1 MADNITLKTYK
12 GGNVTPQDDAI
23 IYETAIPGSGIF
35 KGCEVTYARGN
46 VLHISQGFGMIRGR
60 FFEVYETEI
69 DVRLAD
75 VGETLQGRVYIHLD
89 LSNADEPIKILAQ
102 AAVELP
108 PLDADVNI
116 NYNNSS
122 YDLELAIFNV
132 SSAGLSGLT
141 KVFPTLKA
149 GSGGGGGGGE
159 TLTRATS
166 YAVGDAVTAV
176 GAPGWATLVCTQ
188 AGTTAAYEPSGYS
201 KITKAG
207 DMVLDGTAVFTA
219 RNIIGELDGLI
230 STTGTLEESMQTL
243 DKKVAEMMSSTGLVM
258 KLVSLDEYRALES
271 YSAST
276 IYLCY
281 EDVAT
286 KRVTRIFVGEDRVYA
301 AGVKVT
307 YQIDTGY
314 SLERT
319 VPDRED
325 AIAAAPPATLEGYT
339 FVGWR
344 QDDSAEKK
352 VLSEFIISSEEP
364 VTLYAVFK
372 KQMTIGLMP
381 NGGTLAETGATESFT
396 AYCYYNNGNA
406 QSEPITVPAS
416 PYTRK
421 NMSFC
426 GWSADSLST
435 PSYKPG
441 EMGVFPA
448 EAVLYAMWV
457 VTEYDFPYTGD
468 YVQFTIPQ
476 DGIYEFE
483 VWGGSGGAAKV
494 DDLVAEGGLGGH
506 SKGYKKMKKGEVL
519 YVYNGG
525 GANGTYPGTNGG
537 AYGYN
542 YTNGKQY
549 GGGGGGSTHVA
560 TKSGT
565 LGYTSSSNGLN
576 YNNRNSIL
584 IVAGGGG
591 GGAIDNGTVHK
602 GGDGG
607 GERGGDGS
615 GGALGG
621 RQISTSSYP
630 SDNFGRAPSTSS
642 SSGTCSSGGGGGW
655 FGGNYGTKG
664 ESGAGGSGY
673 VDGVAPFTHNGKYYP
688 AETDAG
694 VNEGHGKAFIR
705 YVECA

>member
-1 MADNITLKTYK
+1 MADNIVLKTYK

-23 IYETAIPGSGIF
+23 IYETAVPGSGIF

-75 VGETLQGRVYIHLD
+75 VGETLDGRVYIHLD
-89 LSNADEPIKILAQ
+89 LSNTDEPIKILAQ
-102 AAVELP
+102 AASELP

-122 YDLELAIFNV
+122 YDLELAIFTV

-149 GSGGGGGGGE
+149 GGGGGGGGGE

-166 YAVGDAVTAV
+166 YSVGDAVTAV
-176 GAPGWATLVCTQ
+176 GAPGWATFVCTQ

-201 KITKAG
+201 RITKAG

-219 RNIIGELDGLI
+219 RNIIGELDSVI
-230 STTGTLEESMQTL
+230 SSNASLGESMQTL
-243 DKKVAEMMSSTGLVM
+243 DGKMAEMMSSTGLVM
-258 KLVSLDEYRALES
+258 KLVSIEEYRALKQ

-281 EDVAT
+281 EDAAT
-286 KRVTRIFVGEDRVYA
+286 KRVTRIFVGEDKVYA
-301 AGVKVT
+301 AGIKVT

-314 SLERT
+314 ALERT
-319 VPDRED
+319 VPDKED
-325 AIAAAPPATLEGYT
+325 AIATAPPAALEGYT

-344 QDDSAEKK
+344 QDSSAEKK
-352 VLSEFIISSEEP
+352 VLSEFIISGEEP
-364 VTLYAVFK
+364 VMLYAVFK
-372 KQMTIGLMP
+372 KQMTIGMMP
-381 NGGTLAETGATESFT
+381 NGGTLTVSGAKESFT
-396 AYCYYNNGNA
+396 AFCYYNNGNA
-406 QSEPITVPAS
+406 QSEPTAAPAN

-426 GWSADSLST
+426 GWSTDSLST

-441 EMGVFPA
+441 ELGVFPA
-448 EAVLYAMWV
+448 DATLYAMWV
-457 VTEYDFPYTGD
+457 ATEYDFVYTGS
-468 YVQFTIPQ
+468 YVTFVIPQ

-483 VWGGSGGAAKV
+483 VWGASGADAKA
-494 DDLVAEGGLGGH
+494 DSLVAEGGLGGH
-506 SKGYKKMKKGEVL
+506 SKGYKKMKKDEVV

-525 GANGTYPGTNGG
+525 SPNGTSSGANGGGRGNTYSSS
-537 AYGYN
+537 
-542 YTNGKQY
+542 KQY
-549 GGGGGGSTHVA
+549 GAGGGGSTHIA
-560 TKSGT
+560 TKYGE
-565 LGYTSSSNGLN
+565 LGYNNSNGAS
-576 YNNRNSIL
+576 YANRSCVL

-591 GGAIDNGTVHK
+591 GGGINNGTANK

-607 GERGGDGS
+607 GERGGNGS
-615 GGALGG
+615 DGALGG
-621 RQISTSSYP
+621 RQISNSSSP
-630 SDNFGRAPSTSS
+630 STNFGYTSPYSS
-642 SSGTCSSGGGGGW
+642 SSMTESGGGGGW
-655 FGGNYGTKG
+655 YGGHYGLRG

-673 VDGVAPFTHNGKYYP
+673 IDGVAPFTHNGKYYP
-688 AETDAG
+688 AETEAG
-694 VNEGHGKAFIR
+694 VNKGHGKAFIR
-705 YVECA
+705 YIECA

>member
-1 MADNITLKTYK
+1 MADNIVLKTYK

-75 VGETLQGRVYIHLD
+75 VGETLQGRMYIHLD

-102 AAVELP
+102 AAAELP

-122 YDLELAIFNV
+122 YDLELAIFTV
-132 SSAGLSGLT
+132 SSAGLDGLT

-149 GSGGGGGGGE
+149 GSGGGGGGE

-166 YAVGDAVTAV
+166 YSVGDAVTAV

-188 AGTTAAYEPSGYS
+188 AGTTAASEPSGYS
-201 KITKAG
+201 RITKVG
-207 DMVLDGTAVFTA
+207 DKVLDGTAVFTA
-219 RNIIGELDGLI
+219 RNIIGELDGVI
-230 STTGTLEESMQTL
+230 SSTASLGESMQTL
-243 DKKVAEMMSSTGLVM
+243 DSKVTEMMSSTGLVM
-258 KLVSLDEYRALES
+258 KLVSIDEYRALES

-281 EDVAT
+281 EDETT

-325 AIAAAPPATLEGYT
+325 AIAAAPDAALEGYT

-352 VLSEFIISSEEP
+352 ALAEYIITSEEP
-364 VTLYAVFK
+364 VTLYAVFR

-381 NGGTLAETGATESFT
+381 NGGTLTETGAKESFT
-396 AYCYYNNGNA
+396 AFCYYNNGNS
-406 QSEPITVPAS
+406 QSEPTTVPTS

-426 GWSADSLST
+426 GWSIDSLST

-448 EAVLYAMWV
+448 DATLYAMWV
-457 VTEYDFPYTGD
+457 TTEYDFPYTGN
-468 YVQFTIPQ
+468 YVQFSIPQ

-483 VWGGSGGAAKV
+483 VWGASGAAAKV
-494 DDLVAEGGLGGH
+494 DSLVAEGGLGGY
-506 SKGYKKMKKGEVL
+506 SRGYKKMKKDEV
-519 YVYNGG
+519 VYIFNGG
-525 GANGTYPGTNGG
+525 SPNGTSSGANGGVGG
-537 AYGYN
+537 YSYSSS
-542 YTNGKQY
+542 KQY
-549 GGGGGGSTHVA
+549 GAGGGGSTHVG
-560 TKSGT
+560 TKSGY
-565 LGYTSSSNGLN
+565 LGSTSSSGLS
-576 YNNRNSIL
+576 YANRSCVL

-591 GGAIDNGTVHK
+591 GGGIDNGTIHK

-621 RQISTSSYP
+621 RQISTSNSP
-630 SDNFGRAPSTSS
+630 SENFGMGDYYSG
-642 SSGTCSSGGGGGW
+642 SGTCYSGGGGGW
-655 FGGNYGTKG
+655 FGGNYGLRG

-688 AETDAG
+688 AETEAG
-694 VNEGHGKAFIR
+694 VNEGNGKAFIR

>member
-102 AAVELP
+102 AAAELP

-122 YDLELAIFNV
+122 YDLELAIFTV
-132 SSAGLSGLT
+132 SSAGLDGLT

-166 YAVGDAVTAV
+166 YAIGDAVTAV

-188 AGTTAAYEPSGYS
+188 AGTTAASEPSGYS
-201 KITKAG
+201 RITKVG
-207 DMVLDGTAVFTA
+207 DKVLDGTAVFTA
-219 RNIIGELDGLI
+219 RNIIGELDGVI
-230 STTGTLEESMQTL
+230 SSNASLGESVQTL
-243 DKKVAEMMSSTGLVM
+243 DEKVAEMMSSTGLVM
-258 KLVSLDEYRALES
+258 KLVSLDEYRAMES
-271 YSAST
+271 YSATT

-281 EDVAT
+281 EDEAT

-325 AIAAAPPATLEGYT
+325 AIAAAPDAALEGYT

-344 QDDSAEKK
+344 QDNSAEKK

-381 NGGTLAETGATESFT
+381 NGGTLAETGAAESFT

-406 QSEPITVPAS
+406 QSEPTTVPAS

-426 GWSADSLST
+426 GWSIDSLST

-448 EAVLYAMWV
+448 GATLYAMWV
-457 VTEYDFPYTGD
+457 TTEYDFPYTGS

-483 VWGGSGGAAKV
+483 VWGGSGGSAKV
-494 DDLVAEGGLGGH
+494 DSLVAEGGLGGH
-506 SKGYKKMKKGEVL
+506 SKGYKKMKKDEVV

-525 GANGTYPGTNGG
+525 SANGTSPGTNGG
-537 AYGYN
+537 GGGSN
-542 YTNGKQY
+542 YASGKQY
-549 GGGGGGSTHVA
+549 GAGGGGSTHVA
-560 TKSGT
+560 TRSGA
-565 LGYTSSSNGLN
+565 LGYGNSSGLN
-576 YNNRNSIL
+576 YTNRECVL

-591 GGAIDNGTVHK
+591 GGGIDNGAIHK
-602 GGDGG
+602 GGHGG

-621 RQISTSSYP
+621 RQISTGSSP
-630 SDNFGRAPSTSS
+630 STNFGYAPTYSYSNTAE
-642 SSGTCSSGGGGGW
+642 SGGGGGW
-655 FGGNYGTKG
+655 FGGNYGLRG

-688 AETDAG
+688 AETEAG
-694 VNEGHGKAFIR
+694 VNEGNGRAFIR

>member
-75 VGETLQGRVYIHLD
+75 VGETLDGRVYIHLD

-102 AAVELP
+102 AAAELP

-122 YDLELAIFNV
+122 YDLELAIFTV
-132 SSAGLSGLT
+132 SSAGLDGLT

-159 TLTRATS
+159 TLTRATA

-188 AGTTAAYEPSGYS
+188 AGTTAASEPSGYS
-201 KITKAG
+201 RITKVG
-207 DMVLDGTAVFTA
+207 DRVLDGTAVFTA
-219 RNIIGELDGLI
+219 RNIIGELDGVI
-230 STTGTLEESMQTL
+230 SSNASLGESVQTL
-243 DKKVAEMMSSTGLVM
+243 DEKVAEMMSSTGLVM
-258 KLVSLDEYRALES
+258 KLVSLDEYRAMES
-271 YSAST
+271 YSATT

-281 EDVAT
+281 ENEAT

-325 AIAAAPPATLEGYT
+325 AIAAAPDAALEGYT

-344 QDDSAEKK
+344 QDNSAEKK

-364 VTLYAVFK
+364 VTLYAVFR

-381 NGGTLAETGATESFT
+381 NGGTLSESGAKENFT
-396 AYCYYNNGNA
+396 VYCYYNNGNA
-406 QSEPITVPAS
+406 QSEPTTVPAN

-426 GWSADSLST
+426 GWSIDSLST

-441 EMGVFPA
+441 EKGVFPA
-448 EAVLYAMWV
+448 EAALYAMWV
-457 VTEYDFPYTGD
+457 TTEYDFPYTGN
-468 YVQFTIPQ
+468 YVQFVIPQ

-483 VWGGSGGAAKV
+483 VWGASGGEAKV
-494 DDLVAEGGLGGH
+494 DNLVAEGGLGGH
-506 SKGYKKMKKGEVL
+506 SKGYKKMKKDEVI

-525 GANGTYPGTNGG
+525 SPKGTSYGANGGG
-537 AYGYN
+537 NGYN
-542 YTNGKQY
+542 YASSKQY
-549 GGGGGGSTHVA
+549 GAGGGGSTHVA
-560 TKSGT
+560 TKPYGLGT
-565 LGYTSSSNGLN
+565 NSSSGPS
-576 YNNRNSIL
+576 YANRSSIL

-591 GGAIDNGTVHK
+591 GGGIDNGTAHK

-607 GERGGDGS
+607 GERGGNGS

-621 RQISTSSYP
+621 RQISTGSSP
-630 SDNFGRAPSTSS
+630 SENFGMGDYYSS
-642 SSGTCSSGGGGGW
+642 SSAASSGGGGGW
-655 FGGNYGTKG
+655 FGGNYGMYG
-664 ESGAGGSGY
+664 QSGAGGSGY

-688 AETDAG
+688 AETEAG
-694 VNEGHGKAFIR
+694 VNEGNGRAFIR

>member
-102 AAVELP
+102 AASELP

-122 YDLELAIFNV
+122 YDLELAIFTV

-149 GSGGGGGGGE
+149 GSGGGGGGE

-166 YAVGDAVTAV
+166 YSVGDAVTAV

-201 KITKAG
+201 RITKVG

-219 RNIIGELDGLI
+219 RNIIGELDGVI
-230 STTGTLEESMQTL
+230 SDVSSMGESMTEL
-243 DKKVAEMMSSTGLVM
+243 DTKVTEMMSSTGLVM
-258 KLVSLDEYRALES
+258 KLVSIDEYRALES
-271 YSAST
+271 YSATT

-281 EDVAT
+281 EDAAT

-325 AIAAAPPATLEGYT
+325 AIAAAPPATLEGYS

-344 QDDSAEKK
+344 QDSSAEKK

-364 VTLYAVFK
+364 VMLYAVFK
-372 KQMTIGLMP
+372 KQMTIGLMS
-381 NGGTLAETGATESFT
+381 NGGTLTETGAKESFT
-396 AYCYYNNGNA
+396 ASCYYNNGNA
-406 QSEPITVPAS
+406 QSEPTTVPAS

-426 GWSADSLST
+426 GWSTDSLST

-441 EMGVFPA
+441 ESGVFPA
-448 EAVLYAMWV
+448 DATLYAMWV
-457 VTEYDFPYTGD
+457 TTEYDFVYTGN

-483 VWGGSGGAAKV
+483 VWGASGSDAKV
-494 DDLVAEGGLGGH
+494 DSLVAEGGLGGH
-506 SKGYKKMKKGEVL
+506 SKGYKKMKKGDVL

-525 GANGTYPGTNGG
+525 IAGANGGG
-537 AYGYN
+537 SGYN
-542 YTNGKQY
+542 YTSGKQY
-549 GGGGGGSTHVA
+549 GAAGGGCTHVA
-560 TKSGT
+560 TKAGG
-565 LGYTSSSNGLN
+565 LGYNSNNGPN
-576 YNNRNSIL
+576 YANRDCVL

-591 GGAIDNGTVHK
+591 GGAINSGTANK

-607 GERGGDGS
+607 GERGGNGS

-621 RQISTSSYP
+621 RQISTGSSP
-630 SDNFGRAPSTSS
+630 SDNFGKAAYY
-642 SSGTCSSGGGGGW
+642 SGSNVAEAGGGGGW
-655 FGGNYGTKG
+655 FGGIYGLRG

-688 AETDAG
+688 AETEAG
-694 VNEGHGKAFIR
+694 VNDGNGKAFIR

>member
-102 AAVELP
+102 AAAELP

-122 YDLELAIFNV
+122 YDLELAIFTV
-132 SSAGLSGLT
+132 SSAGLDGLT

-149 GSGGGGGGGE
+149 GSGGGGGGE
-159 TLTRATS
+159 TLTRATA

-188 AGTTAAYEPSGYS
+188 AGTTAASEPSGYS
-201 KITKAG
+201 RITKVG
-207 DMVLDGTAVFTA
+207 DRVLDGTAIFTA
-219 RNIIGELDGLI
+219 RNIIGELDGVI
-230 STTGTLEESMQTL
+230 SSNASLGESVQTL
-243 DKKVAEMMSSTGLVM
+243 DEKVAEMMSSTGLVM
-258 KLVSLDEYRALES
+258 KLVSLDEYRAMES
-271 YSAST
+271 YSATT

-281 EDVAT
+281 EDETT

-314 SLERT
+314 ALERT

-325 AIAAAPPATLEGYT
+325 AIAAAPPAALEGYA

-344 QDDSAEKK
+344 QDDSPEKK
-352 VLSEFIISSEEP
+352 VLTEYIITSEEP

-381 NGGTLAETGATESFT
+381 NGGTLSESGAKESFT
-396 AYCYYNNGNA
+396 ADCYYNNGNS
-406 QSEPITVPAS
+406 QSEPTTVPAS

-426 GWSADSLST
+426 GWSIDSLST

-441 EMGVFPA
+441 EKGVFPA
-448 EAVLYAMWV
+448 EAALYAMWV
-457 VTEYDFPYTGD
+457 TTEYDFPYTGN
-468 YVQFTIPQ
+468 YVQFVIPQ

-483 VWGGSGGAAKV
+483 VWGASGGEAKG
-494 DDLVAEGGLGGH
+494 DTLVAEGGLGGH
-506 SKGYKKMKKGEVL
+506 SKGYKKMKKDEVI

-525 GANGTYPGTNGG
+525 SPNGTSYGANGGG
-537 AYGYN
+537 NGYN
-542 YTNGKQY
+542 YASSKQY
-549 GGGGGGSTHVA
+549 GAGGGGSTHVA
-560 TKSGT
+560 TKPYGLGT
-565 LGYTSSSNGLN
+565 NSSSGPS
-576 YNNRNSIL
+576 YANRSSIL

-591 GGAIDNGTVHK
+591 GGGIDNGTAHK

-607 GERGGDGS
+607 GERGGNGS

-621 RQISTSSYP
+621 RQISTGSSP
-630 SDNFGRAPSTSS
+630 SENFGMGDYYSS
-642 SSGTCSSGGGGGW
+642 SSTASSGGGGGW
-655 FGGNYGTKG
+655 FGGNYGQYG
-664 ESGAGGSGY
+664 QSGAGGSGY
-673 VDGVAPFTHNGKYYP
+673 VGGVAPFTHNGKYYP
-688 AETDAG
+688 AETEAG
-694 VNEGHGKAFIR
+694 VNEGHGRAFIR

>member
-60 FFEVYETEI
+60 FFEVYETEM

-122 YDLELAIFNV
+122 YDLELAIFTV

-166 YAVGDAVTAV
+166 YSVGDVVTAV

-201 KITKAG
+201 RITKAG

-243 DKKVAEMMSSTGLVM
+243 DSKMAEMMSSTGLVM
-258 KLVSLDEYRALES
+258 KLVSLDEYRALEQ

-281 EDVAT
+281 EDAAT

-307 YQIDTGY
+307 YQIDAGY
-314 SLERT
+314 ALERT

-325 AIAAAPPATLEGYT
+325 AIAAAPPAALEGYS

-344 QDDSAEKK
+344 QDSSAEKK

-381 NGGTLAETGATESFT
+381 NGGTLSETGAKESFT
-396 AYCYYNNGNA
+396 AFCYYNNGNA
-406 QSEPITVPAS
+406 QSEPTTVPAS

-426 GWSADSLST
+426 GWSIDSLST
-435 PSYKPG
+435 PAYKPG
-441 EMGVFPA
+441 EKGVFPA
-448 EAVLYAMWV
+448 GATLYAMWV
-457 VTEYDFPYTGD
+457 TTEYDFVYTGS
-468 YVQFTIPQ
+468 YVQFVIPQ

-483 VWGGSGGAAKV
+483 VWGASGASAKV
-494 DDLVAEGGLGGH
+494 DSLVAEGGKGGH
-506 SKGYKKMKKGEVL
+506 SKGYKKMKKDEVL

-525 GANGTYPGTNGG
+525 SPNGISSGVNGG
-537 AYGYN
+537 GRGGSYASS
-542 YTNGKQY
+542 KQY
-549 GGGGGGSTHVA
+549 GAGGGGSTHVA
-560 TKSGT
+560 TGYGE
-565 LGYTSSSNGLN
+565 LGYSGNNNGLG
-576 YNNRNSIL
+576 YNNRSRVL

-591 GGAIDNGTVHK
+591 GGGIDNGTVHK

-607 GERGGDGS
+607 GERGGNGS

-621 RQISTSSYP
+621 RQMSTSSNV
-630 SDNFGRAPSTSS
+630 SGNFGMGDYYSS
-642 SSGTCSSGGGGGW
+642 SSTASSGGGGGW
-655 FGGNYGTKG
+655 FGGNYGMYG
-664 ESGAGGSGY
+664 QSGAGGSGY
-673 VDGVAPFTHNGKYYP
+673 IDGVAPFTHNGKYYP
-688 AETDAG
+688 AETEAG

>member
-75 VGETLQGRVYIHLD
+75 VGETMQGRVYIHLD

-102 AAVELP
+102 AAAELP

-122 YDLELAIFNV
+122 YDLELAIFTV
-132 SSAGLSGLT
+132 SSAGLDGLT

-149 GSGGGGGGGE
+149 GSGGGGGGE

-166 YAVGDAVTAV
+166 YSVGDAVTAV

-188 AGTTAAYEPSGYS
+188 AGTTAASEPSGYS
-201 KITKAG
+201 RITKVG
-207 DMVLDGTAVFTA
+207 DTVLDGTAVFTA
-219 RNIIGELDGLI
+219 RNIIGELDGVI
-230 STTGTLEESMQTL
+230 SSTASLGESMQTL
-243 DKKVAEMMSSTGLVM
+243 DSKVTEMMSSTGLVM
-258 KLVSLDEYRALES
+258 KLVSIDEYRALES

-281 EDVAT
+281 EDEVT

-325 AIAAAPPATLEGYT
+325 AIAAAPDAALEGYT

-352 VLSEFIISSEEP
+352 ALAEYIITSEEP
-364 VTLYAVFK
+364 VTLYAVFR

-381 NGGTLAETGATESFT
+381 NGGTLTETGAKESFT
-396 AYCYYNNGNA
+396 AFCYYNNGNS
-406 QSEPITVPAS
+406 QSEPTTVPTS

-426 GWSADSLST
+426 GWSIDSLST

-448 EAVLYAMWV
+448 DATLYAMWV
-457 VTEYDFPYTGD
+457 TTEYDFPYTGN
-468 YVQFTIPQ
+468 YVQFSIPQ

-483 VWGGSGGAAKV
+483 VWGASGAAAKV
-494 DDLVAEGGLGGH
+494 DSLVAEGGLGGH
-506 SKGYKKMKKGEVL
+506 SRGYKKMKKDEV
-519 YVYNGG
+519 VYIFNGG
-525 GANGTYPGTNGG
+525 SPNGTSSGANGGAGG
-537 AYGYN
+537 YSYSSS
-542 YTNGKQY
+542 KQY
-549 GGGGGGSTHVA
+549 GAGGGGSTHVG
-560 TKSGT
+560 TKSGY
-565 LGYTSSSNGLN
+565 LGSTSSSGLS
-576 YNNRNSIL
+576 YANRSCVL

-591 GGAIDNGTVHK
+591 GGGIDNGTIHK

-621 RQISTSSYP
+621 RQISTSNSP
-630 SDNFGRAPSTSS
+630 SENFGMGDYYSG
-642 SSGTCSSGGGGGW
+642 SGTCYSGGGGGW
-655 FGGNYGTKG
+655 FGGNYGLRG

-688 AETDAG
+688 AETEAG
-694 VNEGHGKAFIR
+694 VNEGNGKAFIR

>member
-75 VGETLQGRVYIHLD
+75 VGETLHGRVYIHLD

-102 AAVELP
+102 AAAELP

-122 YDLELAIFNV
+122 YDLELAIFTV
-132 SSAGLSGLT
+132 SSAGLDGLT

-188 AGTTAAYEPSGYS
+188 AGTTAASEPSGYS
-201 KITKAG
+201 RITKVG
-207 DMVLDGTAVFTA
+207 DKVLDGTAVFTA
-219 RNIIGELDGLI
+219 RNIIGELDGVI
-230 STTGTLEESMQTL
+230 SSNASLGESVQTL
-243 DKKVAEMMSSTGLVM
+243 DEKVAEMMSSTGLVM
-258 KLVSLDEYRALES
+258 KLVSLDEYRAMES
-271 YSAST
+271 YSATT

-281 EDVAT
+281 EDEAT

-325 AIAAAPPATLEGYT
+325 AIAAAPPAALEGYT

-352 VLSEFIISSEEP
+352 VLSEFIITSEEP
-364 VTLYAVFK
+364 FTLYAVFK

-381 NGGTLAETGATESFT
+381 NGGTLAETGASESFI
-396 AYCYYNNGNA
+396 AFCYYNNGNS
-406 QSEPITVPAS
+406 QSEPTTVPAS

-441 EMGVFPA
+441 EKGVFPA
-448 EAVLYAMWV
+448 GATLYAMWV
-457 VTEYDFPYTGD
+457 TTEYDFVYTGS

-483 VWGGSGGAAKV
+483 VWGGSGGDAKV
-494 DDLVAEGGLGGH
+494 DTLVAEGGLGGH
-506 SKGYKKMKKGEVL
+506 SKGYKKMKKDEVL
-519 YVYNGG
+519 YIYNGG
-525 GANGTYPGTNGG
+525 AANGTSPGTNGG
-537 AYGYN
+537 GGGSN
-542 YTNGKQY
+542 YASGKQY
-549 GGGGGGSTHVA
+549 GAGGGGSTHVA
-560 TKSGT
+560 TRSGA
-565 LGYTSSSNGLN
+565 LGYGNSSGLN
-576 YNNRNSIL
+576 YTNRECVL

-591 GGAIDNGTVHK
+591 GGGIDNGAIHK
-602 GGDGG
+602 GGHGG

-621 RQISTSSYP
+621 RQISTGSSP
-630 SDNFGRAPSTSS
+630 STNFGYAPTYSYSNTAE
-642 SSGTCSSGGGGGW
+642 SGGGGGW
-655 FGGNYGTKG
+655 FGGNYGLRG

-673 VDGVAPFTHNGKYYP
+673 VGGVAPFTHNGKYYP
-688 AETDAG
+688 AETEAG
-694 VNEGHGKAFIR
+694 VNEGNGKAFIR

>member
-1 MADNITLKTYK
+1 MADNIVLKTYK

-75 VGETLQGRVYIHLD
+75 TGETLDGRVYIHLD

-102 AAVELP
+102 TAGELP

-122 YDLELAIFNV
+122 YDLELAVFTV
-132 SSAGLSGLT
+132 SSAGLDNLT
-141 KVFPTLKA
+141 KVSHALKG

-159 TLTRATS
+159 SLTRATAYS
-166 YAVGDAVTAV
+166 VGDTVTAA
-176 GAPGWATLVCTQ
+176 GAPGWATLVCIQ

-201 KITKAG
+201 RITKAG
-207 DMVLDGTAVFTA
+207 DKVLDGTAVFMA
-219 RNIIGELDGLI
+219 RNITGELDGVI
-230 STTGTLEESMQTL
+230 SATGELADSMKTL
-243 DKKVAEMMSSTGLVM
+243 DGKVAEMMSSSGLVM
-258 KLVSLDEYRALES
+258 KLVSLDEYGKLES

-281 EDVAT
+281 EDEKT

-314 SLERT
+314 ALERT

-325 AIAAAPPATLEGYT
+325 AVAAAPPAVLEGYT
-339 FVGWR
+339 FAGWR
-344 QDDSAEKK
+344 QDDLAEKK
-352 VLSEFIISSEEP
+352 VLSECPVNGEEP

-381 NGGTLAETGATESFT
+381 NGGTLAESGVKENFT
-396 AYCYYNNGNA
+396 ASCYYNNGNA
-406 QSEPITVPAS
+406 QSEPTPAPAC

-426 GWSADSLST
+426 GWSIDSLST
-435 PSYKPG
+435 PGYKPG
-441 EMGVFPA
+441 EPGVFPMGA
-448 EAVLYAMWV
+448 TLYAMWV
-457 VTEYDFPYTGD
+457 TTEYDFVYTGS
-468 YVQFTIPQ
+468 YVTFTIPQ

-483 VWGGSGGAAKV
+483 VWGASGSDAKV

-506 SKGYKKMKKGEVL
+506 SKGYKKMKKGEVV

-525 GANGTYPGTNGG
+525 TTGANGGGSGNSNTNS
-537 AYGYN
+537 
-542 YTNGKQY
+542 KQY
-549 GGGGGGSTHVA
+549 GARGGGCTHVA
-560 TKSGT
+560 TRSGI
-565 LGYTSSSNGLN
+565 LGSSNT
-576 YNNRNSIL
+576 NNPSYANRDCVL

-591 GGAIDNGTVHK
+591 GGGINSGTVNK

-607 GERGGDGS
+607 GERGGNGS
-615 GGALGG
+615 DGALGG
-621 RQISTSSYP
+621 RQISTGSSP
-630 SDNFGRAPSTSS
+630 STNFGIAPTYSYSSTAE
-642 SSGTCSSGGGGGW
+642 SGGGSGW
-655 FGGNYGTKG
+655 FAGNYGLRG

-673 VDGVAPFTHNGKYYP
+673 IDGVAPFTYNGKYYP
-688 AETDAG
+688 AETEAG
-694 VNEGHGKAFIR
+694 VNKGNGKAFIR

>member
-102 AAVELP
+102 AAAELP

-122 YDLELAIFNV
+122 YDLELAIFTV

-166 YAVGDAVTAV
+166 YSVGDAVTAV
-176 GAPGWATLVCTQ
+176 GTPGWATLVCTQ

-201 KITKAG
+201 RITKAG

-243 DKKVAEMMSSTGLVM
+243 DEKVAEMMSSTGLVM
-258 KLVSLDEYRALES
+258 KLVSLDEYRVLES

-281 EDVAT
+281 EDETT

-301 AGVKVT
+301 AGVKVA

-314 SLERT
+314 ALERI

-325 AIAAAPPATLEGYT
+325 AIAAAPPAMLEGYS

-381 NGGTLAETGATESFT
+381 NGGTLAGSGSAESFT

-406 QSEPITVPAS
+406 QSEPTTVPAS

-426 GWSADSLST
+426 GWSTDSLST

-441 EMGVFPA
+441 EKGVFPA
-448 EAVLYAMWV
+448 GATLYAMWV
-457 VTEYDFPYTGD
+457 TTEYDFPYTGN

-483 VWGGSGGAAKV
+483 VWGASGAAAKV
-494 DDLVAEGGLGGH
+494 DSLVAEGGLGGH
-506 SKGYKKMKKGEVL
+506 SKGYKRMKKDDVIYIFNGGSPNGTSSGA
-519 YVYNGG
+519 NGG
-525 GANGTYPGTNGG
+525 GS
-537 AYGYN
+537 GYN
-542 YTNGKQY
+542 YASSKQY
-549 GGGGGGSTHVA
+549 GAGGGGSTHVA

-565 LGYTSSSNGLN
+565 LGVTSSSGLS
-576 YNNRNSIL
+576 YANRSCVL

-591 GGAIDNGTVHK
+591 GGGIDNGTIHK

-615 GGALGG
+615 GGVLGG
-621 RQISTSSYP
+621 RQISTGSSP
-630 SDNFGRAPSTSS
+630 STNFGYAPYY
-642 SSGTCSSGGGGGW
+642 SGSGVAESGGGGGW
-655 FGGNYGTKG
+655 FGGNYGLRG

-673 VDGVAPFTHNGKYYP
+673 VDGVAPFTYNGKYYP
-688 AETDAG
+688 AETEAG

>member
-102 AAVELP
+102 AAAELP

-122 YDLELAIFNV
+122 YDLELAIFTV

-166 YAVGDAVTAV
+166 YSVGDAVTAV

-201 KITKAG
+201 RITKAG

-219 RNIIGELDGLI
+219 RNIIGELDSLI

-243 DKKVAEMMSSTGLVM
+243 DEKVAEMMSSTGLVM
-258 KLVSLDEYRALES
+258 KLVSLDGYLALES
-271 YSAST
+271 YSATT

-281 EDVAT
+281 EDETT

-314 SLERT
+314 ALERT

-325 AIAAAPPATLEGYT
+325 AIAAAPPAALEGYT

-381 NGGTLAETGATESFT
+381 NGGTLAETGTAESFT

-406 QSEPITVPAS
+406 QSEPTTVPAS

-426 GWSADSLST
+426 GWSIDSLST

-441 EMGVFPA
+441 EPGVFPA
-448 EAVLYAMWV
+448 DATLYAMWV
-457 VTEYDFPYTGD
+457 TTEYDFPYTGN
-468 YVQFTIPQ
+468 YVQFVIPQ

-483 VWGGSGGAAKV
+483 VWGAAGSDAKGEN
-494 DDLVAEGGLGGH
+494 LVAEGGLGGH
-506 SKGYKKMKKGEVL
+506 SKGYKRMKKDEVV

-525 GANGTYPGTNGG
+525 TSGANGGG
-537 AYGYN
+537 SGYSYGSS
-542 YTNGKQY
+542 KQY
-549 GGGGGGSTHVA
+549 GASGGGSTHVA
-560 TKSGT
+560 TKSGA
-565 LGYTSSSNGLN
+565 LGYGNSSGPSYSN
-576 YNNRNSIL
+576 RSCIL

-591 GGAIDNGTVHK
+591 GGGIENGTAHK

-607 GERGGDGS
+607 GERGGNGS
-615 GGALGG
+615 DGALGG
-621 RQISTSSYP
+621 RQISTGSSP
-630 SDNFGRAPSTSS
+630 SENFGTGDYYSGSST
-642 SSGTCSSGGGGGW
+642 TSSGGGGGW
-655 FGGNYGTKG
+655 FGGNYGMRG
-664 ESGAGGSGY
+664 QSGAGGSGY
-673 VDGVAPFTHNGKYYP
+673 IDGVAPFTHNGKYYP
-688 AETDAG
+688 AETEAG

>member
-102 AAVELP
+102 AAAELP

-122 YDLELAIFNV
+122 YDLELAIFTV
-132 SSAGLSGLT
+132 SSAGLDGLT

-188 AGTTAAYEPSGYS
+188 AGTTAASEPSGYS
-201 KITKAG
+201 RITKVG
-207 DMVLDGTAVFTA
+207 DKVLDGTAVFTA
-219 RNIIGELDGLI
+219 RNIIGELDGVI
-230 STTGTLEESMQTL
+230 SSNASLGESVQTL
-243 DKKVAEMMSSTGLVM
+243 DEKVAEMMSSTGLVM
-258 KLVSLDEYRALES
+258 KLVSLDEYRAMES
-271 YSAST
+271 YSATT

-281 EDVAT
+281 EDEAA

-314 SLERT
+314 ALERT

-325 AIAAAPPATLEGYT
+325 AIAAAPPAALEGYT

-352 VLSEFIISSEEP
+352 VLSEFIITSEEP
-364 VTLYAVFK
+364 FTLYAVFK

-381 NGGTLAETGATESFT
+381 NGGTLAETGASESFI
-396 AYCYYNNGNA
+396 AFCYYNNGNS
-406 QSEPITVPAS
+406 QSEPTTVPAS

-441 EMGVFPA
+441 EKGVFPA
-448 EAVLYAMWV
+448 GATLYAMWV
-457 VTEYDFPYTGD
+457 TTEYDFVYTGS

-483 VWGGSGGAAKV
+483 VWGGSGGDAKV
-494 DDLVAEGGLGGH
+494 DTLVAEGGLGGH
-506 SKGYKKMKKGEVL
+506 SKGYKKMKKDEVL
-519 YVYNGG
+519 YIYNGG
-525 GANGTYPGTNGG
+525 AANGTSPGTNGG
-537 AYGYN
+537 GGGSN
-542 YTNGKQY
+542 YASGKQY
-549 GGGGGGSTHVA
+549 GAGGGGSTHVA
-560 TKSGT
+560 TRSGA
-565 LGYTSSSNGLN
+565 LGYGNSSGLN
-576 YNNRNSIL
+576 YTNRECVL

-591 GGAIDNGTVHK
+591 GGGIDNGAIHK
-602 GGDGG
+602 GGHGG

-621 RQISTSSYP
+621 RQISTGSSP
-630 SDNFGRAPSTSS
+630 STNFGYAPTYSYSNTAE
-642 SSGTCSSGGGGGW
+642 SGGGGGW
-655 FGGNYGTKG
+655 FGGNYGLRG

-673 VDGVAPFTHNGKYYP
+673 VGGVAPFTHNGKYYP
-688 AETDAG
+688 AETEAG
-694 VNEGHGKAFIR
+694 VNEGNGKAFIR

>member
-102 AAVELP
+102 AAAELP

-122 YDLELAIFNV
+122 YDLELAIFTV

-166 YAVGDAVTAV
+166 YSVGDAVTAV

-188 AGTTAAYEPSGYS
+188 AGTTAASEPSGYS
-201 KITKAG
+201 RITKVG
-207 DMVLDGTAVFTA
+207 DRVLDGTAVFTA
-219 RNIIGELDGLI
+219 RNIIGELDGVI
-230 STTGTLEESMQTL
+230 SSNASLGESVQTL
-243 DKKVAEMMSSTGLVM
+243 DEKVAEMMSSTGLVM
-258 KLVSLDEYRALES
+258 KLVSLDEYRAMES
-271 YSAST
+271 YSATT

-281 EDVAT
+281 EDEAT

-325 AIAAAPPATLEGYT
+325 AIAAAPPAALEGYT

-352 VLSEFIISSEEP
+352 VLSEYIISSEEP
-364 VTLYAVFK
+364 VTLYAVFR
-372 KQMTIGLMP
+372 KQMTVGLMP
-381 NGGTLAETGATESFT
+381 NGGTLAETGAAESFT
-396 AYCYYNNGNA
+396 AFCYYNNGNS
-406 QSEPITVPAS
+406 QSEPTTVPAS

-426 GWSADSLST
+426 GWSIDSLST

-441 EMGVFPA
+441 EKGVFPA
-448 EAVLYAMWV
+448 GATLYAMWV
-457 VTEYDFPYTGD
+457 TTEYDFPYTGS

-483 VWGGSGGAAKV
+483 VWGGSGGSAKV
-494 DDLVAEGGLGGH
+494 DSLVAEGR
-506 SKGYKKMKKGEVL
+506 SWRSF
-519 YVYNGG
+519 
-525 GANGTYPGTNGG
+525 
-537 AYGYN
+537 
-542 YTNGKQY
+542 Q
-549 GGGGGGSTHVA
+549 
-560 TKSGT
+560 
-565 LGYTSSSNGLN
+565 
-576 YNNRNSIL
+576 RI
-584 IVAGGGG
+584 
-591 GGAIDNGTVHK
+591 
-602 GGDGG
+602 
-607 GERGGDGS
+607 
-615 GGALGG
+615 
-621 RQISTSSYP
+621 
-630 SDNFGRAPSTSS
+630 
-642 SSGTCSSGGGGGW
+642 
-655 FGGNYGTKG
+655 
-664 ESGAGGSGY
+664 
-673 VDGVAPFTHNGKYYP
+673 
-688 AETDAG
+688 
-694 VNEGHGKAFIR
+694 
-705 YVECA
+705 

>member
-75 VGETLQGRVYIHLD
+75 VGETLDGRVYIHLD
-89 LSNADEPIKILAQ
+89 LSNTDEPIKILAQ
-102 AAVELP
+102 AAAELP

-122 YDLELAIFNV
+122 YDLELAIFTV
-132 SSAGLSGLT
+132 SSAGLDGLT

-159 TLTRATS
+159 TLTRATA

-188 AGTTAAYEPSGYS
+188 AGTTAASEPSGYS
-201 KITKAG
+201 RITKVG
-207 DMVLDGTAVFTA
+207 DRVLDGTAVFTA
-219 RNIIGELDGLI
+219 RNIIGELDGVI
-230 STTGTLEESMQTL
+230 SSNASLGESVQTL
-243 DKKVAEMMSSTGLVM
+243 DERVTEMMSSTGLVM
-258 KLVSLDEYRALES
+258 KLVSLDEYRAMES
-271 YSAST
+271 YSATT

-281 EDVAT
+281 EDAET

-314 SLERT
+314 ALERT

-325 AIAAAPPATLEGYT
+325 AIAAAPPAALEGYT

-352 VLSEFIISSEEP
+352 VLSEYLISSEEP
-364 VTLYAVFK
+364 VTLYAVFR

-381 NGGTLAETGATESFT
+381 NGGTLTETGAKESFT
-396 AYCYYNNGNA
+396 AFCYYNNGNS
-406 QSEPITVPAS
+406 QSEPTTVPTS

-426 GWSADSLST
+426 GWSIDSLST

-448 EAVLYAMWV
+448 DATLYAMWV
-457 VTEYDFPYTGD
+457 TTEYDFPYTGN
-468 YVQFTIPQ
+468 YVQFSIPQ

-483 VWGGSGGAAKV
+483 VWGASGAAAKV
-494 DDLVAEGGLGGH
+494 DSLVAEGGLGGH
-506 SKGYKKMKKGEVL
+506 SRGYKKMKKDEV
-519 YVYNGG
+519 VYIFNGG
-525 GANGTYPGTNGG
+525 SPNGTSSGANGGAGG
-537 AYGYN
+537 YSYSSS
-542 YTNGKQY
+542 KQY
-549 GGGGGGSTHVA
+549 GAGGGGSTHVG
-560 TKSGT
+560 TKSGY
-565 LGYTSSSNGLN
+565 LGSTSSSGLS
-576 YNNRNSIL
+576 YANRSCVL

-591 GGAIDNGTVHK
+591 GGGIDNGTIHK

-621 RQISTSSYP
+621 RQISTSNSP
-630 SDNFGRAPSTSS
+630 SENFGMGDYYSG
-642 SSGTCSSGGGGGW
+642 SGTCYSGGGGGW
-655 FGGNYGTKG
+655 FGGNYGLRG

-688 AETDAG
+688 AETEAG
-694 VNEGHGKAFIR
+694 VNEGNGKAFIR

>member
-1 MADNITLKTYK
+1 MADNIVLKTYK

-102 AAVELP
+102 AAAELP

-122 YDLELAIFNV
+122 YDLELAIFTV
-132 SSAGLSGLT
+132 SSAGLDGLT

-149 GSGGGGGGGE
+149 GSGGGGGSGE

-166 YAVGDAVTAV
+166 YSVGDAVTAV

-188 AGTTAAYEPSGYS
+188 AGTTAASEPSGYS
-201 KITKAG
+201 RITKVG
-207 DMVLDGTAVFTA
+207 DRVLDGTAVFTA
-219 RNIIGELDGLI
+219 RNIIGELDGVI
-230 STTGTLEESMQTL
+230 SSNASLGESMTEL
-243 DKKVAEMMSSTGLVM
+243 DRKVTEMMSSTGLVM
-258 KLVSLDEYRALES
+258 KLVSLDEYRAMES
-271 YSAST
+271 YSATT

-281 EDVAT
+281 EDETT

-314 SLERT
+314 ALERT

-325 AIAAAPPATLEGYT
+325 AIAAAPPAALEGYT

-344 QDDSAEKK
+344 QDSSAEKK

-372 KQMTIGLMP
+372 KQMTVGLMP
-381 NGGTLAETGATESFT
+381 NGGTLAGSGSAESFT

-406 QSEPITVPAS
+406 QSEPTTIPAS
-416 PYTRK
+416 PYTR
-421 NMSFC
+421 NGMSFC
-426 GWSADSLST
+426 GWSIDSLST

-448 EAVLYAMWV
+448 GAVLYAMWV
-457 VTEYDFPYTGD
+457 TTEYDFPYTGN
-468 YVQFTIPQ
+468 YVQFVIPQ

-483 VWGGSGGAAKV
+483 VWGASGAAAKV
-494 DDLVAEGGLGGH
+494 DSLVAEGGLGGH
-506 SKGYKKMKKGEVL
+506 SKGYKKMKKDEVI

-525 GANGTYPGTNGG
+525 SPKGTSYGANGGG
-537 AYGYN
+537 NGYN
-542 YTNGKQY
+542 YASSKQY
-549 GGGGGGSTHVA
+549 GAGGGGSTHVA
-560 TKSGT
+560 TKPYGLGT
-565 LGYTSSSNGLN
+565 NSSSGPS
-576 YNNRNSIL
+576 YANRSSIL

-591 GGAIDNGTVHK
+591 GGGIDNGTAHK

-607 GERGGDGS
+607 GERGGNGS

-621 RQISTSSYP
+621 RQISTGSSP
-630 SDNFGRAPSTSS
+630 SENFGMGDYYSS
-642 SSGTCSSGGGGGW
+642 SSAASSGGGGGW
-655 FGGNYGTKG
+655 FGGNYGMYG
-664 ESGAGGSGY
+664 QSGAGGSGY

-688 AETDAG
+688 AETEAG
-694 VNEGHGKAFIR
+694 VSEGNGRAFIR

>member
-60 FFEVYETEI
+60 FFEVYETEV

-102 AAVELP
+102 AASELP

-122 YDLELAIFNV
+122 YDLELAIFTV
-132 SSAGLSGLT
+132 SSAGLDGLT

-166 YAVGDAVTAV
+166 YSVGDAVIAV
-176 GAPGWATLVCTQ
+176 GAPGWAMLVCTQ
-188 AGTTAAYEPSGYS
+188 AGTTAASEPSGYS
-201 KITKAG
+201 RITKVG
-207 DMVLDGTAVFTA
+207 DRVLDGTAVFTA
-219 RNIIGELDGLI
+219 RNIIGELDSVIATAGE
-230 STTGTLEESMQTL
+230 LEESMQTL
-243 DKKVAEMMSSTGLVM
+243 DEKVAEMMSSTGLVM
-258 KLVSLDEYRALES
+258 KLVSLDEYRAMES
-271 YSAST
+271 YSATT

-281 EDVAT
+281 EDETT

-325 AIAAAPPATLEGYT
+325 AIAAAPDAALEGYT

-352 VLSEFIISSEEP
+352 VLSEFIITSEEP
-364 VTLYAVFK
+364 FTLYAVFK

-381 NGGTLAETGATESFT
+381 NGGTLAETGAAESFT
-396 AYCYYNNGNA
+396 AFCYYNNGNS
-406 QSEPITVPAS
+406 QSEPTTVPAS

-426 GWSADSLST
+426 GWSIDSLST

-457 VTEYDFPYTGD
+457 TTEYDFPYTGN
-468 YVQFTIPQ
+468 YVQFVIPQ

-483 VWGGSGGAAKV
+483 VWGASGAAAKV
-494 DDLVAEGGLGGH
+494 DSLTAEGGLGGH
-506 SKGYKKMKKGEVL
+506 SKGYKKMKKDEVI

-525 GANGTYPGTNGG
+525 SPNGTLSGANGGG
-537 AYGYN
+537 NGYN
-542 YTNGKQY
+542 YASSKQY
-549 GGGGGGSTHVA
+549 GAGGGGSTHVA
-560 TKSGT
+560 TKPYGLGT
-565 LGYTSSSNGLN
+565 NSSSGPS
-576 YNNRNSIL
+576 YANRSSIL

-591 GGAIDNGTVHK
+591 GGGIDNGTAHK

-607 GERGGDGS
+607 GERGGNGS

-621 RQISTSSYP
+621 RQISTGSSP
-630 SDNFGRAPSTSS
+630 SENFGMGDYYSS
-642 SSGTCSSGGGGGW
+642 SSAASSGGGGGW
-655 FGGNYGTKG
+655 FGGNYGQYG
-664 ESGAGGSGY
+664 QSGAGGSGY

-688 AETDAG
+688 AETEAG
-694 VNEGHGKAFIR
+694 VNEGNGRAFIR

>member
-102 AAVELP
+102 AASELP

-122 YDLELAIFNV
+122 YDLELAIFTV
-132 SSAGLSGLT
+132 SSAGLDGLT
-141 KVFPTLKA
+141 KVFPTLKV

-159 TLTRATS
+159 TLTRATA

-188 AGTTAAYEPSGYS
+188 AGTTAASEPSGYS
-201 KITKAG
+201 RITKVG
-207 DMVLDGTAVFTA
+207 DRVLDGTAVFTA
-219 RNIIGELDGLI
+219 RNIIGELDRVI
-230 STTGTLEESMQTL
+230 SFNASLGESVQTL
-243 DKKVAEMMSSTGLVM
+243 DEKVAEMMISTGLVM
-258 KLVSLDEYRALES
+258 KLVSLDEYRAMES
-271 YSAST
+271 YSATT

-281 EDVAT
+281 EDAAS

-314 SLERT
+314 ALERT

-325 AIAAAPPATLEGYT
+325 AIAAAPDAALEGYT

-344 QDDSAEKK
+344 QDNSAEKK

-381 NGGTLAETGATESFT
+381 NGGTLSESGAKENFT
-396 AYCYYNNGNA
+396 VYCYYNNGNA
-406 QSEPITVPAS
+406 QSEPTTVPAS

-426 GWSADSLST
+426 GWSIDSLST

-441 EMGVFPA
+441 EKGVFPA
-448 EAVLYAMWV
+448 EAALYAMWV
-457 VTEYDFPYTGD
+457 TTEYDFPYTGN
-468 YVQFTIPQ
+468 YVQFVIPQ

-483 VWGGSGGAAKV
+483 VWGASGGEAKG
-494 DDLVAEGGLGGH
+494 DNLVAEGGLGGH
-506 SKGYKKMKKGEVL
+506 SKGYKKMKKDEVI

-525 GANGTYPGTNGG
+525 SPKGTSYGANGGG
-537 AYGYN
+537 NGYN
-542 YTNGKQY
+542 YASSKQY
-549 GGGGGGSTHVA
+549 GAGGGGSTHVA
-560 TKSGT
+560 TKPGS
-565 LGYTSSSNGLN
+565 LGSNNSSSPS
-576 YNNRNSIL
+576 YSNRSCVL

-591 GGAIDNGTVHK
+591 GGGIDNGTAHK

-607 GERGGDGS
+607 GNGS

-621 RQISTSSYP
+621 RQISTSSSP
-630 SDNFGRAPSTSS
+630 SENFGMGDYYS
-642 SSGTCSSGGGGGW
+642 SSGTASSGGGGGW
-655 FGGNYGTKG
+655 FGGNYGLRW
-664 ESGAGGSGY
+664 EAGAGGSGY

-688 AETDAG
+688 AETEAG
-694 VNEGHGKAFIR
+694 VNEGNGRAFIR

>member
-1 MADNITLKTYK
+1 MADNIVLKTYK

-60 FFEVYETEI
+60 FFEVYETEV

-102 AAVELP
+102 AAAELP

-122 YDLELAIFNV
+122 YDLELAIFTV
-132 SSAGLSGLT
+132 SSAGLDGLT

-159 TLTRATS
+159 TLTRATA

-188 AGTTAAYEPSGYS
+188 AGTTAASEPSGYS
-201 KITKAG
+201 RITKVG
-207 DMVLDGTAVFTA
+207 DKVLDGTAVFTA
-219 RNIIGELDGLI
+219 RNIIGELDGVI
-230 STTGTLEESMQTL
+230 SSNASLGESVQTL
-243 DKKVAEMMSSTGLVM
+243 DEKVAEMMSSTGLVM
-258 KLVSLDEYRALES
+258 KLVSLDEYRAMES
-271 YSAST
+271 YSATT

-281 EDVAT
+281 EDETT

-314 SLERT
+314 ALERT

-325 AIAAAPPATLEGYT
+325 AIAAAPPAALEGYT

-344 QDDSAEKK
+344 QDDTAEKK
-352 VLSEFIISSEEP
+352 VLSEYLISSEEP
-364 VTLYAVFK
+364 VTLYAVFR

-381 NGGTLAETGATESFT
+381 NGGTLSESGAKENFT
-396 AYCYYNNGNA
+396 VYCYYNNGNS
-406 QSEPITVPAS
+406 QSEPTTVPAS

-426 GWSADSLST
+426 GWSIDSLST

-441 EMGVFPA
+441 EKGVFPA
-448 EAVLYAMWV
+448 GATLYAMWV
-457 VTEYDFPYTGD
+457 TTEYDFPYTGN
-468 YVQFTIPQ
+468 YVQFVIPQ

-483 VWGGSGGAAKV
+483 VWGGSGGSAKV
-494 DDLVAEGGLGGH
+494 DSLVAEGGLGGH
-506 SKGYKKMKKGEVL
+506 SKGYKKMKKDEVV

-525 GANGTYPGTNGG
+525 AANGTSPGTNGG
-537 AYGYN
+537 GGGSN
-542 YTNGKQY
+542 YASGKQY
-549 GGGGGGSTHVA
+549 GAGGGGSTHVA
-560 TKSGT
+560 TRSGA
-565 LGYTSSSNGLN
+565 LGYGNSSGLN
-576 YNNRNSIL
+576 YTNRECVL

-591 GGAIDNGTVHK
+591 GGGIDNGAIHK
-602 GGDGG
+602 GGHGG

-621 RQISTSSYP
+621 RQISTGSSP
-630 SDNFGRAPSTSS
+630 STNFGYAPTYSYSNTAE
-642 SSGTCSSGGGGGW
+642 SGGGGGW
-655 FGGNYGTKG
+655 FGGNYATVYSR
-664 ESGAGGSGY
+664 E
-673 VDGVAPFTHNGKYYP
+673 DIRFTFKNGM
-688 AETDAG
+688 EI
-694 VNEGHGKAFIR
+694 KA
-705 YVECA
+705 

>member
-102 AAVELP
+102 AAAELP

-122 YDLELAIFNV
+122 YDLELAIFTV
-132 SSAGLSGLT
+132 SSAGLDGLT

-149 GSGGGGGGGE
+149 GSGGGGGGE
-159 TLTRATS
+159 TLTRATA
-166 YAVGDAVTAV
+166 YAIGDAVTAV

-188 AGTTAAYEPSGYS
+188 AGTTAASEPSGYS
-201 KITKAG
+201 RITKVG
-207 DMVLDGTAVFTA
+207 DKVLDGTAVFTA
-219 RNIIGELDGLI
+219 RNIIGELDGVI
-230 STTGTLEESMQTL
+230 SSNASLGESVQTL
-243 DKKVAEMMSSTGLVM
+243 DEKVAEMMSSTGLVM
-258 KLVSLDEYRALES
+258 KLVSLDEYRAMES
-271 YSAST
+271 YSATT

-281 EDVAT
+281 EDEAT

-314 SLERT
+314 ALERT

-325 AIAAAPPATLEGYT
+325 AIAAAPPAALEGYT

-344 QDDSAEKK
+344 QDDSPEKK
-352 VLSEFIISSEEP
+352 VLTEYIITSEEP
-364 VTLYAVFK
+364 VTLYAVFR

-381 NGGTLAETGATESFT
+381 NGGTLAESGAAESFT
-396 AYCYYNNGNA
+396 AYCYYNNENA
-406 QSEPITVPAS
+406 QSEPTTVPAS

-426 GWSADSLST
+426 GWSIDSLST

-441 EMGVFPA
+441 EKGVFPA
-448 EAVLYAMWV
+448 GATLYAMWV
-457 VTEYDFPYTGD
+457 TTEYDFPYTGS

-483 VWGGSGGAAKV
+483 VWGGSGGSAKV
-494 DDLVAEGGLGGH
+494 DSLVAEGGLGGH
-506 SKGYKKMKKGEVL
+506 SKGYKKMKKDEVV

-525 GANGTYPGTNGG
+525 AANGTSPGTNGG
-537 AYGYN
+537 GGGSN
-542 YTNGKQY
+542 YASGKQY
-549 GGGGGGSTHVA
+549 GAGGGGSTHVA
-560 TKSGT
+560 TRSGA
-565 LGYTSSSNGLN
+565 LGYGNSSGLN
-576 YNNRNSIL
+576 YTNRECVL

-591 GGAIDNGTVHK
+591 GGGIDNGAIHK
-602 GGDGG
+602 GGHGG

-621 RQISTSSYP
+621 RQISTGSSP
-630 SDNFGRAPSTSS
+630 STNFGYAPTYSYSNTAE
-642 SSGTCSSGGGGGW
+642 SGGGGGW
-655 FGGNYGTKG
+655 FGGNYGLRG

-688 AETDAG
+688 AETGAG
-694 VNEGHGKAFIR
+694 VNEGHGRAFIR

>member
-1 MADNITLKTYK
+1 MADNIVLKTYK

-23 IYETAIPGSGIF
+23 IYETAVPGSGIF

-75 VGETLQGRVYIHLD
+75 VGETLDGRVYIHLD
-89 LSNADEPIKILAQ
+89 LSNTDEPIKILAQ
-102 AAVELP
+102 AASELP

-122 YDLELAIFNV
+122 YDLELAIFTV

-149 GSGGGGGGGE
+149 GGGGGGGGGE

-166 YAVGDAVTAV
+166 YSVGDAVTAV
-176 GAPGWATLVCTQ
+176 GAPGWATFVCTQ

-201 KITKAG
+201 RITKAG

-219 RNIIGELDGLI
+219 RNIIGELDGVM
-230 STTGTLEESMQTL
+230 SSVSSMGESMTEL
-243 DKKVAEMMSSTGLVM
+243 DGKVTEMMSSSGLVM
-258 KLVSLDEYRALES
+258 KLVSIEEYRALES

-281 EDVAT
+281 EDAAT
-286 KRVTRIFVGEDRVYA
+286 KRVTRIFVGEDKVYA
-301 AGVKVT
+301 AGIKVT
-307 YQIDTGY
+307 YRINTGY
-314 SLERT
+314 ALERT
-319 VPDRED
+319 VPDKED
-325 AIAAAPPATLEGYT
+325 AIATAPPATLEGYT

-344 QDDSAEKK
+344 QDDQAEKM
-352 VLSEFIISSEEP
+352 VLSEYIISGEEP

-381 NGGTLAETGATESFT
+381 NGGTLTVSGAKESFT
-396 AYCYYNNGNA
+396 AFCYYNNGNA
-406 QSEPITVPAS
+406 QSEPTTAPAS

-426 GWSADSLST
+426 GWSTDSLST

-441 EMGVFPA
+441 ELGVFPA
-448 EAVLYAMWV
+448 DATLYAMWV
-457 VTEYDFPYTGD
+457 TTEYDFVYTGS
-468 YVQFTIPQ
+468 YVTFTIPQ

-483 VWGGSGGAAKV
+483 VWGASGSDAKG
-494 DDLVAEGGLGGH
+494 DNLVAEGGLGGH

-525 GANGTYPGTNGG
+525 TSRTNNGG
-537 AYGYN
+537 YGNSYSSS
-542 YTNGKQY
+542 KQY
-549 GGGGGGSTHVA
+549 GAAGGGCTHVA
-560 TKSGT
+560 TRSGT
-565 LGYTSSSNGLN
+565 IGGTSSSGLS
-576 YNNRNSIL
+576 YANRDCIL

-591 GGAIDNGTVHK
+591 GGGINNGTVNK

-607 GERGGDGS
+607 GERGGNGS
-615 GGALGG
+615 DGALGG
-621 RQISTSSYP
+621 RQISTGSSPSTNFGYTSSY
-630 SDNFGRAPSTSS
+630 SS
-642 SSGTCSSGGGGGW
+642 SSVAESGGGGGW
-655 FGGNYGTKG
+655 FAGNYGLRG

-688 AETDAG
+688 AETEAG
-694 VNEGHGKAFIR
+694 VNKGNGKAFIR
-705 YVECA
+705 YIECA

>member
-1 MADNITLKTYK
+1 MADNIVLKTYK

-102 AAVELP
+102 AAAELP
-108 PLDADVNI
+108 TLDADVNI

-122 YDLELAIFNV
+122 YDLELAIFTV
-132 SSAGLSGLT
+132 SSAGLDGLT

-166 YAVGDAVTAV
+166 YSVGDAVTAV

-188 AGTTAAYEPSGYS
+188 AGTTAASEPSGYS
-201 KITKAG
+201 RITKVG
-207 DMVLDGTAVFTA
+207 DRVLDGTAVFTA
-219 RNIIGELDGLI
+219 RNIIGELDGVI
-230 STTGTLEESMQTL
+230 SATETLEESMQTL
-243 DKKVAEMMSSTGLVM
+243 DERVTEMMSSTGLVM
-258 KLVSLDEYRALES
+258 KLVSLDEYRAMES
-271 YSAST
+271 YSATT

-281 EDVAT
+281 EDETT

-314 SLERT
+314 ALERT

-325 AIAAAPPATLEGYT
+325 AIAAAPPAALEGYT

-352 VLSEFIISSEEP
+352 VLSEYLISSEEP

-381 NGGTLAETGATESFT
+381 NGGTLAESGAEESFT
-396 AYCYYNNGNA
+396 AFCYYNNGNS
-406 QSEPITVPAS
+406 QSEPTTVPAS

-426 GWSADSLST
+426 GWSIDSLST

-441 EMGVFPA
+441 EKGVFPA
-448 EAVLYAMWV
+448 EAALYAMWV
-457 VTEYDFPYTGD
+457 TTEYDFPYTGN
-468 YVQFTIPQ
+468 YVQFVIPQ

-483 VWGGSGGAAKV
+483 VWGASGAAAKV
-494 DDLVAEGGLGGH
+494 DSLTAEGGLGGH
-506 SKGYKKMKKGEVL
+506 SKGYKKMKKDEVI

-525 GANGTYPGTNGG
+525 SPNGTSYGANGGG
-537 AYGYN
+537 NGYN
-542 YTNGKQY
+542 YASSKQY
-549 GGGGGGSTHVA
+549 GAGGGGSTHVA
-560 TKSGT
+560 TKPYGLGT
-565 LGYTSSSNGLN
+565 NSSSGPS
-576 YNNRNSIL
+576 YANRSSIL

-591 GGAIDNGTVHK
+591 GGGIDNGTAHK

-607 GERGGDGS
+607 GERGGNGS

-621 RQISTSSYP
+621 RQISTSSSP
-630 SDNFGRAPSTSS
+630 SENFGIGDYYSS
-642 SSGTCSSGGGGGW
+642 SSAASSGGGGGW
-655 FGGNYGTKG
+655 FGGNYGMYG
-664 ESGAGGSGY
+664 QSGAGGSGY

-688 AETDAG
+688 AETEAG
-694 VNEGHGKAFIR
+694 VNEGNGRAFIR

>member
-75 VGETLQGRVYIHLD
+75 VGETLDGRVYIHLD

-102 AAVELP
+102 AAAELP

-122 YDLELAIFNV
+122 YDLELAIFTV
-132 SSAGLSGLT
+132 SSAGLDGLT

-188 AGTTAAYEPSGYS
+188 AGTTAASEPSGYS
-201 KITKAG
+201 RITKVG
-207 DMVLDGTAVFTA
+207 DRVLDGTAVFTA
-219 RNIIGELDGLI
+219 RNIIGELDGVI
-230 STTGTLEESMQTL
+230 SATETLEESMQTL
-243 DKKVAEMMSSTGLVM
+243 DERVTEMMSSTGLVM
-258 KLVSLDEYRALES
+258 KLVSLDEYRAMES
-271 YSAST
+271 YSATT

-281 EDVAT
+281 EDETT

-325 AIAAAPPATLEGYT
+325 AIAAALPAALEGYT

-344 QDDSAEKK
+344 QDSFAEKK

-364 VTLYAVFK
+364 VTFYAVFK

-381 NGGTLAETGATESFT
+381 NGGTLSEGGAKESFT
-396 AYCYYNNGNA
+396 ADCYYNNGNA
-406 QSEPITVPAS
+406 QSEPTTIPAS

-426 GWSADSLST
+426 GWSIDSLST

-441 EMGVFPA
+441 EKGVFPA
-448 EAVLYAMWV
+448 GATLYAMWV
-457 VTEYDFPYTGD
+457 TTEYDFVYTGS

-483 VWGGSGGAAKV
+483 VWGGSGGSAKV
-494 DDLVAEGGLGGH
+494 DSLVAEDGLGGH
-506 SKGYKKMKKGEVL
+506 SKGYKKMKKDEVL
-519 YVYNGG
+519 YIYNGG
-525 GANGTYPGTNGG
+525 AANGTSPGTNGG
-537 AYGYN
+537 GGGSN
-542 YTNGKQY
+542 YASGKQY
-549 GGGGGGSTHVA
+549 GAGGGGSTHVA
-560 TKSGT
+560 TRSGA
-565 LGYTSSSNGLN
+565 LGYGNSSGLN
-576 YNNRNSIL
+576 YTNRECVL

-591 GGAIDNGTVHK
+591 GIDNGAIHK
-602 GGDGG
+602 GGHGG

-621 RQISTSSYP
+621 RQISTGSSP
-630 SDNFGRAPSTSS
+630 STNFGYAPTYSYSNTAE
-642 SSGTCSSGGGGGW
+642 SGGGGGW
-655 FGGNYGTKG
+655 FGGNYGLRG

-673 VDGVAPFTHNGKYYP
+673 VGGVAPFTHNGKYYP
-688 AETDAG
+688 AETEAG
-694 VNEGHGKAFIR
+694 VNEGHGRAFIR

>member
-75 VGETLQGRVYIHLD
+75 VGETLDGRVYIHLD

-102 AAVELP
+102 AAAELP

-122 YDLELAIFNV
+122 YDLELAIFTV
-132 SSAGLSGLT
+132 SSAGLDGLT

-188 AGTTAAYEPSGYS
+188 AGTTAASEPSGYS
-201 KITKAG
+201 RITKVG
-207 DMVLDGTAVFTA
+207 DRVLDGTAVFTA
-219 RNIIGELDGLI
+219 RNIIGELDGVI
-230 STTGTLEESMQTL
+230 SSNASLGESVQTL
-243 DKKVAEMMSSTGLVM
+243 DEKVAEMMSSTGLVM
-258 KLVSLDEYRALES
+258 KLVSLDEYRAMES
-271 YSAST
+271 YSATT

-281 EDVAT
+281 EDAAT
-286 KRVTRIFVGEDRVYA
+286 KRVTHIFVGEDRVYA

-314 SLERT
+314 ALERT

-325 AIAAAPPATLEGYT
+325 AIAAAPPAVLEGYT

-344 QDDSAEKK
+344 QDDSPEKK
-352 VLSEFIISSEEP
+352 VLTEYIITSEEP

-381 NGGTLAETGATESFT
+381 NGGTLAETGAAESFT
-396 AYCYYNNGNA
+396 AFCYYNNGNA
-406 QSEPITVPAS
+406 QSEPTTVPAS
-416 PYTRK
+416 PYTQK

-426 GWSADSLST
+426 GWSIDSLST

-441 EMGVFPA
+441 EKGVFPA
-448 EAVLYAMWV
+448 EAALYAMWV
-457 VTEYDFPYTGD
+457 TTEYDFPYTGN
-468 YVQFTIPQ
+468 YVQFVIPQ

-483 VWGGSGGAAKV
+483 VWGASGAAAKV
-494 DDLVAEGGLGGH
+494 DSLTAEGGLGGH
-506 SKGYKKMKKGEVL
+506 SKGYKKMKKDEVI

-525 GANGTYPGTNGG
+525 SPKGTSYGANGGG
-537 AYGYN
+537 NGYN
-542 YTNGKQY
+542 YASSKQY
-549 GGGGGGSTHVA
+549 GAGGGGSTHVA
-560 TKSGT
+560 TKPYGLGT
-565 LGYTSSSNGLN
+565 NSSSGPS
-576 YNNRNSIL
+576 YANRSSIL

-591 GGAIDNGTVHK
+591 GGGIDNGTAHK

-607 GERGGDGS
+607 GERGGNGS

-621 RQISTSSYP
+621 RQISTGSSP
-630 SDNFGRAPSTSS
+630 SENFGMGDYYSS
-642 SSGTCSSGGGGGW
+642 SSAASSGGGGGW
-655 FGGNYGTKG
+655 FGGNYGQYG
-664 ESGAGGSGY
+664 QSGAGGSGY

-688 AETDAG
+688 AETEAG
-694 VNEGHGKAFIR
+694 VNEGNGRAFIR

>member
-60 FFEVYETEI
+60 FFEVYETEV

-102 AAVELP
+102 AAADLP

-122 YDLELAIFNV
+122 YDLELAIFTV

-176 GAPGWATLVCTQ
+176 GAPGWATFVCTQ
-188 AGTTAAYEPSGYS
+188 AGTTAASEPSGYS
-201 KITKAG
+201 RITKAG
-207 DMVLDGTAVFTA
+207 DKVLDGTAVFTA
-219 RNIIGELDGLI
+219 RNIIGELDGVI
-230 STTGTLEESMQTL
+230 SDVSSMGESMTEL
-243 DKKVAEMMSSTGLVM
+243 DSKVTEMMSSTGLVM

-281 EDVAT
+281 EDETT

-307 YQIDTGY
+307 YQIDNGY
-314 SLERT
+314 ALERT

-325 AIAAAPPATLEGYT
+325 AIAAAPPAALEGYA

-352 VLSEFIISSEEP
+352 VLSEYIISSEEP

-372 KQMTIGLMP
+372 KQMAIGLMP
-381 NGGTLAETGATESFT
+381 NGGTLTESGAKESFT
-396 AYCYYNNGNA
+396 ASCYYNNGNA
-406 QSEPITVPAS
+406 QSEPTEVPAS

-426 GWSADSLST
+426 GWSIDSLST

-441 EMGVFPA
+441 ESGVFPA
-448 EAVLYAMWV
+448 GTTLYAMWV
-457 VTEYDFPYTGD
+457 TTEYDFPYTGN
-468 YVQFTIPQ
+468 YVQFVIPQ

-483 VWGGSGGAAKV
+483 VWGASGGAAKV
-494 DDLVAEGGLGGH
+494 DSLTAEGGLGGH
-506 SKGYKKMKKGEVL
+506 SKGYKKMKKDEV
-519 YVYNGG
+519 VYIFNGG
-525 GANGTYPGTNGG
+525 SPNGTSAGANGGAGG
-537 AYGYN
+537 YSYSSS
-542 YTNGKQY
+542 KQY
-549 GGGGGGSTHVA
+549 GAGGGGSTHVG
-560 TKSGT
+560 TKSGY
-565 LGYTSSSNGLN
+565 LGSTSSSGLS
-576 YNNRNSIL
+576 YANRSCVL

-591 GGAIDNGTVHK
+591 GGGIDNGTIHK

-607 GERGGDGS
+607 GERGGNGS

-621 RQISTSSYP
+621 RQISTSNSP
-630 SDNFGRAPSTSS
+630 SENFGVGDYYSG
-642 SSGTCSSGGGGGW
+642 SGTCYSGGGGGW
-655 FGGNYGTKG
+655 FGGNYGLRG

-688 AETDAG
+688 AETEAG
-694 VNEGHGKAFIR
+694 VNKGNGKAFIR

>member
-75 VGETLQGRVYIHLD
+75 VGETLDGRVYIHLD

-102 AAVELP
+102 AAAELP

-122 YDLELAIFNV
+122 YDLELAIFTV
-132 SSAGLSGLT
+132 SSAGLDGLT

-188 AGTTAAYEPSGYS
+188 AGTTAASEPSGYS
-201 KITKAG
+201 RITKVG
-207 DMVLDGTAVFTA
+207 DKVLDGTAVFTA
-219 RNIIGELDGLI
+219 RNIIGELDGVI
-230 STTGTLEESMQTL
+230 SSNASLGESVQTL
-243 DKKVAEMMSSTGLVM
+243 DEKVAEMMSSTGLVM
-258 KLVSLDEYRALES
+258 KLVSLDEYRAMES
-271 YSAST
+271 YSATT

-281 EDVAT
+281 EDEAT

-314 SLERT
+314 ALERT

-325 AIAAAPPATLEGYT
+325 AIAAAPPAALEGYT

-344 QDDSAEKK
+344 QDDLAEKK

-406 QSEPITVPAS
+406 QSEPTTVPAS

-426 GWSADSLST
+426 GWSIDSLST

-441 EMGVFPA
+441 EKGVFPA
-448 EAVLYAMWV
+448 EAALYAMWV
-457 VTEYDFPYTGD
+457 ATEYDFPFTGT

-483 VWGGSGGAAKV
+483 VWGGSGGDAKV
-494 DDLVAEGGLGGH
+494 DSLVAEGGLGGH
-506 SKGYKKMKKGEVL
+506 SKGYRKMKKDEV
-519 YVYNGG
+519 VYIFNGG
-525 GANGTYPGTNGG
+525 GANSTSAGANGG
-537 AYGYN
+537 AGGYN
-542 YTNGKQY
+542 YTSSKQY
-549 GGGGGGSTHVA
+549 GAGGGGSTHVA
-560 TKSGT
+560 TKPYGLGT
-565 LGYTSSSNGLN
+565 NSSSGPS
-576 YNNRNSIL
+576 YANRSSIL

-591 GGAIDNGTVHK
+591 GGGIDNGTAHK

-607 GERGGDGS
+607 GERGGNGS

-621 RQISTSSYP
+621 RQISTSSSP
-630 SDNFGRAPSTSS
+630 SENFGIGDYYS
-642 SSGTCSSGGGGGW
+642 SSGTASSGGGGGW
-655 FGGNYGTKG
+655 FGGNYGLRG

-688 AETDAG
+688 AETEAG
-694 VNEGHGKAFIR
+694 VNEGNGRAFIR

>member
-102 AAVELP
+102 AAAELP

-122 YDLELAIFNV
+122 YDLELAIFTV

-166 YAVGDAVTAV
+166 YSVGDAVTAV

-201 KITKAG
+201 RITKAG

-243 DKKVAEMMSSTGLVM
+243 DEKVAEMMSSTGLVM
-258 KLVSLDEYRALES
+258 KLVSLDGYLALES
-271 YSAST
+271 YSATT

-281 EDVAT
+281 EDETT

-325 AIAAAPPATLEGYT
+325 AIAAAPPAALEGYT

-344 QDDSAEKK
+344 QDSSAEKK
-352 VLSEFIISSEEP
+352 VLSEYIISSEEP
-364 VTLYAVFK
+364 VTLYAVLK

-381 NGGTLAETGATESFT
+381 NGGTLAETGAAETFT

-406 QSEPITVPAS
+406 QSEPTTVPAS
-416 PYTRK
+416 PYTR
-421 NMSFC
+421 NGMSFC
-426 GWSADSLST
+426 GWSTDSLST

-441 EMGVFPA
+441 EKGVFPA
-448 EAVLYAMWV
+448 DATLYAMWV
-457 VTEYDFPYTGD
+457 TTEYDFPYTGN

-483 VWGGSGGAAKV
+483 VWGASGAAAKA
-494 DDLVAEGGLGGH
+494 DSLVAEGGKGGH
-506 SKGYKKMKKGEVL
+506 SKGYKKMKKDEVI
-519 YVYNGG
+519 YIYNGG
-525 GANGTYPGTNGG
+525 SPKGTSSGANGGG
-537 AYGYN
+537 SGYS
-542 YTNGKQY
+542 YTSSKQY
-549 GGGGGGSTHVA
+549 GAGGGGSTHVA
-560 TKSGT
+560 SKPYGLGT
-565 LGYTSSSNGLN
+565 NSSSGPS
-576 YNNRNSIL
+576 YANRSSVL

-591 GGAIDNGTVHK
+591 GGGIDNGTAHK

-607 GERGGDGS
+607 GERGGNGS

-630 SDNFGRAPSTSS
+630 SDNFGIGDYYSS
-642 SSGTCSSGGGGGW
+642 SSTASSGGGGGW
-655 FGGNYGTKG
+655 FGGNYGMYG
-664 ESGAGGSGY
+664 QSGAGGSGY

-688 AETDAG
+688 AETEAG
-694 VNEGHGKAFIR
+694 VNDGNGKAFIR

>member
-102 AAVELP
+102 AAAELP

-122 YDLELAIFNV
+122 YDLELAIFTV
-132 SSAGLSGLT
+132 SSAGLDGLT

-166 YAVGDAVTAV
+166 YSVGDAVTAV

-188 AGTTAAYEPSGYS
+188 AGTTAASEPSGYS
-201 KITKAG
+201 RITKVG
-207 DMVLDGTAVFTA
+207 DKVLDGTAVFTA
-219 RNIIGELDGLI
+219 RNIIGELDGVI
-230 STTGTLEESMQTL
+230 SSNASLGESVQTL
-243 DKKVAEMMSSTGLVM
+243 DERVTEMMSSTGLVM
-258 KLVSLDEYRALES
+258 KLVSLDEYRAMES
-271 YSAST
+271 YSATT

-281 EDVAT
+281 EDEAT

-325 AIAAAPPATLEGYT
+325 AIAAAPDAALEGYT

-344 QDDSAEKK
+344 QDNSAEKK

-372 KQMTIGLMP
+372 KQMIIGLMP
-381 NGGTLAETGATESFT
+381 NGGTLAGSGSAESFT
-396 AYCYYNNGNA
+396 AFCYYNNGNS
-406 QSEPITVPAS
+406 QSEPTTVPAS

-426 GWSADSLST
+426 GWSIDSLST

-441 EMGVFPA
+441 EKGVFPA
-448 EAVLYAMWV
+448 GATLYAMWV
-457 VTEYDFPYTGD
+457 TTEYDFVYTGS

-483 VWGGSGGAAKV
+483 VWGGSGGDAKV
-494 DDLVAEGGLGGH
+494 DALVAEGGLGGH
-506 SKGYKKMKKGEVL
+506 SKGYKKMKKDEVL
-519 YVYNGG
+519 YIYNGG
-525 GANGTYPGTNGG
+525 AANGTSPGTNGG
-537 AYGYN
+537 GGGSN
-542 YTNGKQY
+542 YASGKQY
-549 GGGGGGSTHVA
+549 GAGGGGSTHVA
-560 TKSGT
+560 TRSGA
-565 LGYTSSSNGLN
+565 LGYGNSSGLN
-576 YNNRNSIL
+576 YTNRECVL

-591 GGAIDNGTVHK
+591 GGGIDNGAIHK
-602 GGDGG
+602 GGHGG

-621 RQISTSSYP
+621 RQISTGSSP
-630 SDNFGRAPSTSS
+630 STNFGYAPTYSYSNTAE
-642 SSGTCSSGGGGGW
+642 SGGGGGW
-655 FGGNYGTKG
+655 FGGNYGLRG

-673 VDGVAPFTHNGKYYP
+673 VGGVAPFTHNGKYYP
-688 AETDAG
+688 AETEAG
-694 VNEGHGKAFIR
+694 VNEGNGKAFIR

>member
-102 AAVELP
+102 AAAELP

-122 YDLELAIFNV
+122 YDLELAIFTV
-132 SSAGLSGLT
+132 SSAGLDGLT

-188 AGTTAAYEPSGYS
+188 AGTTAASEPSGYS
-201 KITKAG
+201 RITKVG
-207 DMVLDGTAVFTA
+207 DKVLDGTAVFTA
-219 RNIIGELDGLI
+219 RNIIGELDSVIATVGE
-230 STTGTLEESMQTL
+230 LEESMQTL
-243 DKKVAEMMSSTGLVM
+243 DERVTEMMSSTGLVM
-258 KLVSLDEYRALES
+258 KLVSLDEYRAMES
-271 YSAST
+271 YSATT

-281 EDVAT
+281 EDETT

-325 AIAAAPPATLEGYT
+325 AIAAAPPAALEGYT

-344 QDDSAEKK
+344 QDDSPEKK
-352 VLSEFIISSEEP
+352 VLTEYIITSEEP
-364 VTLYAVFK
+364 VTLYAVFR
-372 KQMTIGLMP
+372 KQMAIGLMP
-381 NGGTLAETGATESFT
+381 NGGALSESGAKESFT
-396 AYCYYNNGNA
+396 ADCYYNNGNA
-406 QSEPITVPAS
+406 QSEPTTVPAS
-416 PYTRK
+416 PYTR
-421 NMSFC
+421 NGMSFC

-441 EMGVFPA
+441 EMGIFPA
-448 EAVLYAMWV
+448 GAVLYAMWV
-457 VTEYDFPYTGD
+457 TTEYDFPYTGN
-468 YVQFTIPQ
+468 YVQFVIPQ

-483 VWGGSGGAAKV
+483 VWGASGGDAKV
-494 DDLVAEGGLGGH
+494 DSLVAEGGLGGH
-506 SKGYKKMKKGEVL
+506 SKGYKKMKKDEVI

-525 GANGTYPGTNGG
+525 SPKGTSYGANGGG
-537 AYGYN
+537 NGYN
-542 YTNGKQY
+542 YASSKQY
-549 GGGGGGSTHVA
+549 GAGGGGSTHVA
-560 TKSGT
+560 TKPYGLGT
-565 LGYTSSSNGLN
+565 NSSSGPS
-576 YNNRNSIL
+576 YANRSSIL

-591 GGAIDNGTVHK
+591 GGGIDNGTAHK

-607 GERGGDGS
+607 GERGGNGS

-621 RQISTSSYP
+621 RQISTGSSP
-630 SDNFGRAPSTSS
+630 SENFGMGDYYSS
-642 SSGTCSSGGGGGW
+642 SSAASSGGGGGW
-655 FGGNYGTKG
+655 FGGNYGMYG
-664 ESGAGGSGY
+664 QSGAGGSGY

-688 AETDAG
+688 AETEAG
-694 VNEGHGKAFIR
+694 VNEGNGRAFIR